1 MKGADGALEISINP
15 AIIYTADGKTTTY
28 SFPFDYLRQAFVC
41 VQVDNEDVS
50 NFELSGDGR
59 SVVFTSAPAKGSTI
73 NIYRNTTS
81 TRLVSWAD
89 ASVLKAKD
97 LTVQQVQTLHLV
109 EEAQYWL
116 KTYAL
121 VLDNNLIGKGI
132 TIPWGKDQTFT
143 WNEDGTAIVLTT
155 NPAKVIPIV
164 EQKVTDLETY
174 VDKETADL
182 EAYVDKETADL
193 EAYVKERTDKLLE
206 LYNSLVN
213 VSKEELLEIRDATE
227 NYANIAKAAAL
238 INSRWQ
244 ITAPKDRSKSKPTYG
259 LDDVNLVQL
268 VVTGESAPD
277 ID

>member
-1 MKGADGALEISINP
+1 MRLAVFLLYITMKGAGGALEISVNP

-59 SVVFTSAPAKGSTI
+59 SVVFTTAPAKGSTI

-174 VDKETADL
+174 VKEQ
-182 EAYVDKETADL
+182 
-193 EAYVKERTDKLLE
+193 TDKLLE
-206 LYNSLVN
+206 LYNSLAN
-213 VSKEELLEIRDATE
+213 TSKEELLEIRDATE

-259 LDDVNLVQL
+259 LDDVNLVLNVPRDLVQL
-268 VVTGESAPD
+268 VVTGESSPD